1 MQNLA
6 GRIHAILVAAEL
18 IAADTDPRAT
28 LVAVEMADRI
38 LELSFRDNADF
49 DEEILAIGRRALIAF
64 GDDLARHSPT

>member
-6 GRIHAILVAAEL
+6 GRIHIMLVDAGL
-18 IAADTDPRAT
+18 IPADTDPRAT

-38 LELSFRDNADF
+38 LELSFRDNSDF

-64 GDDLARHSPT
+64 GSDLARR